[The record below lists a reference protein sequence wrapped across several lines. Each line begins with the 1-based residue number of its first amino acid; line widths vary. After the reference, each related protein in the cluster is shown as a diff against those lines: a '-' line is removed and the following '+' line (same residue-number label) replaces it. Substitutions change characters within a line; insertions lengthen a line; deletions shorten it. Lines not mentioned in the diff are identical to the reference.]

1 MFRFSF
7 VLLCVFLPLNEVV
20 ALDNQSSK
28 PTQSPA
34 KQKPIEI
41 TADSVQQESARNLVK
56 ARGNVV
62 VTFEEKTV
70 HADRLIVNTVTGV
83 GEAMGHVVINDGD
96 TRLTAD
102 RTRFNMKKNKGKMQN
117 AKGVLVKKEAPP
129 VPKPEIPVSMPIPMP
144 QKNPL
149 PVAREFY
156 VKGKDLSLVGKDHYQ
171 AKEASLTT
179 CTGNLP
185 TWLIQ
190 AESADVKMG
199 DRALFTKGIFKVYD
213 VPILYM
219 PVGYLP
225 LDNERKSGFLMPIM
239 GTGSLNGFEM
249 TNAYY
254 WAINEQSDATI
265 TADYMQKRGVRPEL
279 EYRYTPDKTTRGTFR
294 GSFMEDKLSNESLYK
309 VDWTH
314 SQVLPGNVAVNGKLD
329 LVGNNTIDRS
339 FSSNTIDQT
348 KRNTDSFLSAS
359 KGWSNN
365 TLDFVTRYQ
374 ESTDSA
380 VKDTFAL
387 LPQVTFKTQ
396 KNLIGSTPF
405 YFSQETSYTGF
416 YNNLTPGA
424 ATTDYALINR
434 FDTHPQV
441 SVPLRVAQWLSV
453 TPTVGA
459 RETYYSQGID
469 SLNDRSSGFSRGLFE
484 AGGTVDGP
492 KFSKIYF
499 AGRTDYAQVK
509 HTIEP
514 RLVYNYIPDINEAE
528 NRSRIKVFDAT
539 DLYGAINR
547 TTYYLTQRLLQKRYI
562 SEDRF
567 DTREILK
574 FEVSQSYDARAT
586 TQAVPTAYTAVSPL
600 NPTVQTFSPIRLDFN
615 SRLVDPFMLNA
626 GTTYNAYDN
635 QIKTFNI
642 EVGAKPVNNLSLII
656 ERRYT
661 KDAISFL
668 TGIAQPTTFITGTI
682 SYLLPKEGWLVQYS
696 SRFDEFNR
704 DFVENDLSLGFNDPC
719 RCWGLSFD
727 FVKRNNFST
736 GFAQPETK
744 YMFNLNL
751 LGLATVGTGHEKLM
765 HRVFQ

>member
-1 MFRFSF
+1 M
-7 VLLCVFLPLNEVV
+7 LCIFLPLNEVT
-20 ALDNQSSK
+20 ALDNQTSK
-28 PTQSPA
+28 PTKSPA

-41 TADSVQQESARNLVK
+41 TADSVQQESARNIVK

-62 VTFEEKTV
+62 VTYEEKTV
-70 HADRLIVNTVTGV
+70 HADRLIVNIVTGA
-83 GEAMGHVVINDGD
+83 GEAMGHVVITDGG

-102 RTRFNMKKNKGKMQN
+102 RTRFNMKKNTGKMQN
-117 AKGVLVKKEAPP
+117 AKGVLAKKATPP
-129 VPKPEIPVSMPIPMP
+129 PPKPEIPLSMPIPMP
-144 QKNPL
+144 QKNTL
-149 PVAREFY
+149 PVAQEYF
-156 VKGKDLSLVGKDHYQ
+156 VKGKDLSMVGKDHYK
-171 AKEASLTT
+171 AKDATMTT
-179 CTGNLP
+179 CTGALP

-190 AESADVKMG
+190 AESADMIMG
-199 DRALFTKGIFKVYD
+199 DRALFTKGVFKVYD
-213 VPILYM
+213 VPILYV

-225 LDNERKSGFLMPIM
+225 LDNERKSGFLMPIV
-239 GTGSLNGFEM
+239 GTGSLNGYEM

-254 WAINEQSDATI
+254 WAINEHSDATI

-279 EYRYTPDKTTRGTFR
+279 EYRYTPEKTTKGTFR
-294 GSFMEDKLSNESLYK
+294 GSFMEDKLSNQNLYK

-314 SQVLPGNVAVNGKLD
+314 SQVLPGSVALNGKLD

-339 FSSNTIDQT
+339 FSSNTVDQT

-359 KGWSNN
+359 KGWTNN

-374 ESTDSA
+374 ESTDPV

-387 LPQVTFKTQ
+387 LPQVTYKTQ
-396 KNLIGSTPF
+396 KNLIGSSPF

-416 YNNLTPGA
+416 YNNLTPTA
-424 ATTDYALINR
+424 ATGDYALVNR
-434 FDTHPQV
+434 FDTHPQI
-441 SVPLRVAQWLSV
+441 SVPLRVAPWLSV
-453 TPTVGA
+453 TPTLGG

-469 SLNDRSSGFSRGLFE
+469 SLNNRSTGFSRGLFE

-492 KFSKIYF
+492 KLSKIYF
-499 AGRTDYAQVK
+499 AGSSEFSQIK

-514 RLVYNYIPDINEAE
+514 RLIYNYIPDINEAE
-528 NRSRIKVFDAT
+528 NRNRIKVFDAV

-547 TTYYLTQRLLQKRYI
+547 TTYYLTQRILQKRYL

-586 TQAVPTAYTAVSPL
+586 TQALPTSYTAIFPL
-600 NPTVQTFSPIRLDFN
+600 GLAPQPFSPVRFDLN
-615 SRLVDPFMLNA
+615 SRLVDPFMLNTS
-626 GTTYNAYDN
+626 TTYNTYDN
-635 QIKTFNI
+635 EIKTFNV
-642 EVGAKPVNNLSLII
+642 EMGAKPINNLSFII

-661 KDAISFL
+661 KNSLTFL
-668 TGIAQPTTFITGTI
+668 TGTTSATTFITGTV
-682 SYLLPKEGWLVQYS
+682 SYLLPKEGWLFQYS
-696 SRFDEFNR
+696 SRFDELNR
-704 DFVENDLSLGFNDPC
+704 SFVENDLSLGFNDPC

-727 FVKRNNFST
+727 FIQRNNFST

-751 LGLATVGTGHEKLM
+751 LGLANVGTGREKLM